1 MDGFTILVT
10 VKNLQGVQ
18 ILRTPIE
25 NFSETYTLL
34 NQNLEN
40 QVVHIELELITKLG
54 HRNRC
59 LRVKGNTNGKELGIY
74 LGASKLNTSNIT
86 HLVEGHN
93 IIMTQFLNGRE
104 IKMSFLTNE
113 LAQRAETE
121 APILKINAE
130 IAEKIDY
137 SNAHMLCRYYDEFDD
152 QPVYRSVS
160 SSLSEEC
167 VAFTEGG
174 FDTTPQQ
181 GSEKLNVKNTGK
193 LVTCSLEIKSY
204 ANPESTEKNSK
215 SFQQHQLKYLKEE
228 VSKLQRQIKNLTES

>member
-1 MDGFTILVT
+1 MDSFLIFVTI
-10 VKNLQGVQ
+10 KNLQGVQ

-25 NFSETYTLL
+25 NLSETYTLL
-34 NQNLEN
+34 NHNLEN
-40 QVVHIELELITKLG
+40 QVVHIELELITKLD

-59 LRVKGNTNGKELGIY
+59 LRVNGNTNGKELGIY
-74 LGASKLNTSNIT
+74 LGTSKLDTGDIT

-93 IIMTQFLNGRE
+93 IIMTRFSNGLE

-130 IAEKIDY
+130 IAEKIE
-137 SNAHMLCRYYDEFDD
+137 NPPAPMLYGNTLEWHHINEFHD

-160 SSLSEEC
+160 SSLSKER

-174 FDTTPQQ
+174 IDTTPQQ
-181 GSEKLNVKNTGK
+181 GSEKLNVENTGE

-215 SFQQHQLKYLKEE
+215 SFQQQQLKYLKE
-228 VSKLQRQIKNLTES
+228 